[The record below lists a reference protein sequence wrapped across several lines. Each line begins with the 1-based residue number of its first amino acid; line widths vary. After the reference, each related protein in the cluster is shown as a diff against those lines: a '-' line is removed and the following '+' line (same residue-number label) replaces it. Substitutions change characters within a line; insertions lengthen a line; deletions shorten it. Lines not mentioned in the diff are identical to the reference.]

1 MNDRGYA
8 GDVVPAEAWRIL
20 SEDSEAVLVDCR
32 TTAEWAFVGLPDLG
46 SLGKQTICV
55 EWNRYPDMA
64 MNGDFAQELD
74 AAGVGPEQTVLF
86 ICRSGQRSRSAAIAM
101 TSAGYQRCYNV
112 AEGFEGNHDEARHR
126 GTVGGWKVVPLPWV
140 QG

>member
-32 TTAEWAFVGLPDLG
+32 TNAEWAFVGLPDLS
-46 SLGKQTICV
+46 SLGKQTVCV
-55 EWNRYPDMA
+55 EWNSYPDMA
-64 MNGDFAQELD
+64 RNGNFAQELD

-86 ICRSGQRSRSAAIAM
+86 LCRSGQRSQFMWVASA
-101 TSAGYQRCYNV
+101 
-112 AEGFEGNHDEARHR
+112 
-126 GTVGGWKVVPLPWV
+126 
-140 QG
+140 